1 MAENTS
7 KSANIFQKI
16 DRWLYH
22 KALKIN
28 YRNLAFK
35 GGGVR
40 GIAYLGALEELE
52 RLGFVNNIQR
62 VAGSSV
68 GAIAALMVS
77 LRLPAVEIK
86 SLFDT
91 LDFSRIPQ
99 ARTED
104 QSSSILNKLDVASC
118 SQRLLKNFGWYS
130 SAYFY
135 NWLKDVIADFAKG
148 NPDATFYDFRR
159 LGYRDLYVVVS
170 NMTKH
175 RAEVMSFKTTP
186 DVAVG
191 DAIRMSMSI
200 PLYFEALHF
209 DGKTFGK
216 GDLYVDGGLFNN
228 YPVDIFDRLN
238 LVEKILSAQPKVNWR
253 TLGLYLYPEKG
264 EEQSEIENPAT
275 LIEFIDLL
283 MENISTTHQLTAPT
297 PGALDR
303 ERTIRIGDC
312 GVSSTNFNI
321 KPNDETYQALYES
334 GRRAVKAFFAD
345 EIDPE

>member
-135 NWLKDVIADFAKG
+135 NWLK
-148 NPDATFYDFRR
+148 
-159 LGYRDLYVVVS
+159 
-170 NMTKH
+170 
-175 RAEVMSFKTTP
+175 MSLLISPREILTP
-186 DVAVG
+186 L
-191 DAIRMSMSI
+191 SM
-200 PLYFEALHF
+200 
-209 DGKTFGK
+209 
-216 GDLYVDGGLFNN
+216 
-228 YPVDIFDRLN
+228 
-238 LVEKILSAQPKVNWR
+238 
-253 TLGLYLYPEKG
+253 
-264 EEQSEIENPAT
+264 
-275 LIEFIDLL
+275 
-283 MENISTTHQLTAPT
+283 IS
-297 PGALDR
+297 
-303 ERTIRIGDC
+303 
-312 GVSSTNFNI
+312 GV
-321 KPNDETYQALYES
+321 
-334 GRRAVKAFFAD
+334 
-345 EIDPE
+345 